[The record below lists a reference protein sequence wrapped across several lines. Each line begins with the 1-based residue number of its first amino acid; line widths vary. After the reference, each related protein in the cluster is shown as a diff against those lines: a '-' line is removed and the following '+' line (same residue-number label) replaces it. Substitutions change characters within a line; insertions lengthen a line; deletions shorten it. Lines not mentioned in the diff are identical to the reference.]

1 MTMLRLTSAL
11 AVFTI
16 VTVLDGDISVAQTP
30 PSVFSP
36 TPFVDKGAEKS
47 RIKQEE
53 DRKKWSACKKKA
65 RAQKVKLRHWNKFM
79 NDCMAK

>member
-1 MTMLRLTSAL
+1 MLQSIRML
-11 AVFTI
+11 TI
-16 VTVLDGDISVAQTP
+16 VIIPTVLAGGIAFAQTP

-36 TPFVDKGAEKS
+36 APFVDRGADKS

-53 DRKKWSACKKKA
+53 DRKKWSGCKKQA

-79 NDCMAK
+79 KDCVSS